1 MQTVVGKGR
10 RRRRRAAA
18 GCALRV
24 AGCGL
29 RVAGC
34 GLRAAGCG
42 LRAAHCA
49 FSLRIFSA
57 RIALASRS
65 VNSSTLH
72 APPIRYGPDAD
83 GIGR

>member
-29 RVAGC
+29 R
-34 GLRAAGCG
+34 AAGCE

>member
-18 GCALRV
+18 GCA
-24 AGCGL
+24 L

>member
-1 MQTVVGKGR
+1 M
-10 RRRRRAAA
+10 RA
-18 GCALRV
+18 

-29 RVAGC
+29 RTADCGLRAAGC

-42 LRAAHCA
+42 LRAAGCGLRAAGCA
-49 FSLRIFSA
+49 LCIFPSHFSA